1 MKAGERIAQPC
12 APLASGCEADNARL
26 SVPGPTCRSGGPL
39 LTYAPFP
46 GWFFNGTSCVAEGP
60 GVRESA
66 IRCFFDPTMRTDM
79 EFFMEFAVL
88 AEGNLA
94 PQPSFS
100 EAMGPMIPYFMV
112 IAGLFYFMILRPQ
125 TRERRQRE
133 LQLASLKRN
142 DRVVTYSGIIG
153 TITGFSDDNKE
164 VTLRVDDN
172 VKLRFLRSAI
182 QGPLA
187 EVSAAAET
195 PKPGAS

>member
-1 MKAGERIAQPC
+1 ME
-12 APLASGCEADNARL
+12 
-26 SVPGPTCRSGGPL
+26 
-39 LTYAPFP
+39 
-46 GWFFNGTSCVAEGP
+46 CV
-60 GVRESA
+60 
-66 IRCFFDPTMRTDM
+66 
-79 EFFMEFAVL
+79 VL
-88 AEGNLA
+88 AEGNPN

-112 IAGLFYFMILRPQ
+112 IAGLFYFIILRPQ

-187 EVSAAAET
+187 EVAAAPET